1 MKGFRKKIF
10 TYESLK
16 DDLVSIIKK
25 TPGLVSAY
33 VSGRINK
40 AFAQKIMLAVSVVNG
55 CNYCSWFHSQLALL
69 IGDMD
74 AASIENMLETE
85 LCSDINEYEIVA
97 LAYAQ
102 HYAVTQRKPDPEAT
116 EILYEFYGK
125 HKADDII
132 LYIEVIYFANLAGNT
147 FDAFISRLKG
157 ETALNSNPVFEFI
170 FFLLSAPLLAPLVPF
185 VKYQLNKTK
194 KVHCMR

>member
-1 MKGFRKKIF
+1 MKGFGKKIF

-25 TPGLVSAY
+25 SPALVSAY
-33 VSGRINK
+33 LSRRINK

-55 CNYCSWFHSQLALL
+55 CNYCSWFHSKLALL

-74 AASIENMLETE
+74 AASIENMLRADI
-85 LCSDINEYEIVA
+85 CSDINEYEIVA

-102 HYAVTQRKPDPEAT
+102 HYAVTQRKPDPDAT

-125 HKADDII
+125 HKAEDII
-132 LYIEVIYFANLAGNT
+132 RYIEVIYFANLAGNT
-147 FDAFISRLKG
+147 FDAFISRLEG
-157 ETALNSNPVFEFI
+157 EAAPNSNAVFEFV
-170 FFLLSAPLLAPLVPF
+170 FFLLTAPLLA
-185 VKYQLNKTK
+185 
-194 KVHCMR
+194 